1 MTSGPRGNS
10 PPPRQILLTRAEAL
24 VLSDWLERFEASVDG
39 RDASLDTRDPSRGQP
54 DASRVS
60 TEASCDDAER
70 AVLARIAAQ
79 LDEQL
84 EELFD
89 PNYEELLAKAKAEL
103 RGPAAAAAPGLD
115 P

>member
-1 MTSGPRGNS
+1 MTSGPRTNA

-24 VLSDWLERFEASVDG
+24 VLSDWLERFEASVGRDASCDG
-39 RDASLDTRDPSRGQP
+39 RDASLDTRR
-54 DASRVS
+54 ASRVS
-60 TEASCDDAER
+60 AEASCDDAER